1 LKERQEQRQITG
13 GWNVSSRRISVVVC
27 AYTES
32 RWNETRAA
40 INSVRVQ
47 TVPAEEI
54 IVVVDHNPTLCARLR
69 IMLPDVRV
77 VESSGI
83 PGLSGAKNTGVAL
96 AQGDIVAFLDDDA
109 VAEPDWLRFLA
120 DSFSDPYVIGVGGLV
135 LPEWKT
141 QRPFWFPPEYD
152 WVIGCN
158 DLRMPRFRAQV
169 RNLMGG
175 NMSLRREAFDL
186 AGEFRSG
193 IGRSVG
199 RWPLGCEDT
208 EFCIRLSRQSPT
220 TLLIFDSRAV
230 VWHSV
235 PAARCRF
242 SYFMSRCFGEGL
254 SKAAVTAIVG
264 TRHGLSAERNYA
276 TRILP
281 RGILRSITDLLR
293 GDIWGLVRAGAI
305 VTGLT
310 VTVAGFAVGSL
321 HGRVGLRTLRTD
333 LANRHDR
340 HVLLRPSCRKPSLP
354 SAYAP
359 TYAAGVEHHSSAKL
373 NPETRPD

>member
-1 LKERQEQRQITG
+1 MCSVENHASGRP
-13 GWNVSSRRISVVVC
+13 SRR
-27 AYTES
+27 E
-32 RWNETRAA
+32 
-40 INSVRVQ
+40 
-47 TVPAEEI
+47 
-54 IVVVDHNPTLCARLR
+54 
-69 IMLPDVRV
+69 
-77 VESSGI
+77 
-83 PGLSGAKNTGVAL
+83 
-96 AQGDIVAFLDDDA
+96 
-109 VAEPDWLRFLA
+109 
-120 DSFSDPYVIGVGGLV
+120 FSDPYVIGVGGLV

-281 RGILRSITDLLR
+281 RVTDLLR

-340 HVLLRPSCRKPSLP
+340 HVLPRPSCRKPSLP